1 LEIEN
6 NKLPERFQNDPNV
19 ETLFKNASDQIT
31 EFILLKDNSLLAMKV
46 DDEKEERN
54 LSLKE
59 ASKDIE
65 EILYKENTL
74 IAAKSYFD
82 KNLDL
87 RNKSF
92 LTQIFEMNSNEEV
105 LIEIKNKKVFRFNID
120 TQLTPEIMGRIFS
133 LGKKEFLFFFDKSKL
148 FLVFLENI
156 TPNDIGKELKRTLM
170 SQREEFLKRSL
181 RQNFINNYLNFIKQN
196 TDINVNEN
204 LIESTLSNL
213 RRTG

>member
-1 LEIEN
+1 
-6 NKLPERFQNDPNV
+6 
-19 ETLFKNASDQIT
+19 
-31 EFILLKDNSLLAMKV
+31 M
-46 DDEKEERN
+46 
-54 LSLKE
+54 
-59 ASKDIE
+59 
-65 EILYKENTL
+65 YKENTL

-87 RNKSF
+87 RNENF

-133 LGKKEFLFFFDKSKL
+133 LRKKEFLFFFDKSKL
-148 FLVFLENI
+148 FLVFVENI

-170 SQREEFLKRSL
+170 SQQEELLKRSL